1 MWISMQKIIIWLI
14 VVLLIC
20 SCTGRNERS
29 TIVKESAEVTE
40 ENTPSQIVD
49 LTPENVDVNSE
60 LDMSSV
66 EKTDFADENPQFV
79 VVTHNSL
86 EPPETKNYTFLCDIN
101 GSCSGIFETGDTI
114 SSISDL
120 RFGERKTLIVSIFD
134 GISLSL
140 HVINLD
146 NPNESID
153 IEASGYSYFQDSN
166 DSTILFINQQPDETH
181 STRIFTFNLEDR
193 RKEEIFI
200 PCEVHSARFGVST
213 DEIFFNG
220 FCNSVKAF
228 YLFDITTNTTST
240 ILDLPIDQFSI
251 SPDQSKIVY
260 NYFTNIAQLEL
271 LLPGESR
278 KVTNDKLS
286 IASSF
291 FTMWVDSDRLL
302 FAQKV
307 KGNESEN
314 FIWNFANNTISKA
327 DVPPATIALSR
338 DLDFAVTTSDSNGLS
353 IVNMQT
359 HGSTAI
365 ILPSDQSA
373 NMVYFIGID
382 K

>member
-1 MWISMQKIIIWLI
+1 MQKIIIWLI

-20 SCTGRNERS
+20 SCTGRNEKS

-40 ENTPSQIVD
+40 ENTASQIVD
-49 LTPENVDVNSE
+49 LTPENVEVNPE

-66 EKTDFADENPQFV
+66 KITDFADENPQFV

-86 EPPETKNYTFLCDIN
+86 EPPETKNYIFLCDIN
-101 GSCSGIFETGDTI
+101 GSCSGIFETGNTI

-120 RFGERKTLIVSIFD
+120 RFGERKALIVSIFD

-140 HVINLD
+140 QVINLD

-166 DSTILFINQQPDETH
+166 DSTILLINQQPDETH

-193 RKEEIFI
+193 RKEEILI
-200 PCEVHSARFGVST
+200 PCEIHSARFGVRT

-228 YLFDITTNTTST
+228 YLFDSTTNTTST
-240 ILDLPIDQFSI
+240 ILDLPVDQFSI
-251 SPDQSKIVY
+251 PPDQSKIVY
-260 NYFTNIAQLEL
+260 NYFSNVAKLEL

-278 KVTNDKLS
+278 KVINDKFNL
-286 IASSF
+286 ASSF

-302 FAQKV
+302 FAQKA
-307 KGNESEN
+307 KGNEAEY
-314 FIWNFANNTISKA
+314 FMWNFTNNTIAKA
-327 DVPPATIALSR
+327 DVPSATIALSR
-338 DLDFAVTTSDSNGLS
+338 DLDFAVTTSHSNGLS
-353 IVNMQT
+353 IVNLQT
-359 HGSTAI
+359 HHFTVI
-365 ILPSDQSA
+365 VLPSDQSA
-373 NMVYFIGID
+373 NMVYFLGVD